1 MRECTSDSA
10 IFTDR
15 KYESEEPHAGT
26 AVVVAPIAKI
36 AFCIITAIK
45 NITFM
50 LALTQVAYKLL
61 SAREKLITV
70 GHYTDAM
77 CNMQS
82 RSSHLK
88 KPTPALSFSSS

>member
-26 AVVVAPIAKI
+26 AAVVAPIAKI

-50 LALTQVAYKLL
+50 LALT
-61 SAREKLITV
+61 
-70 GHYTDAM
+70 
-77 CNMQS
+77 
-82 RSSHLK
+82 
-88 KPTPALSFSSS
+88 